1 MMIERAIYELTL
13 ERRATFFSY
22 MRASSFMWEGGAAGR
37 EPGRLGGGSGTGGGR
52 EKGGKREFKDGGMR
66 E

>member
-1 MMIERAIYELTL
+1 MC
-13 ERRATFFSY
+13 
-22 MRASSFMWEGGAAGR
+22 GGGR
-37 EPGRLGGGSGTGGGR
+37 EPKRIGDGRGKGGGR

>member
-1 MMIERAIYELTL
+1 LSLNNTDFLHGTTSNA
-13 ERRATFFSY
+13 
-22 MRASSFMWEGGAAGR
+22 GGGGDR
-37 EPGRLGGGSGTGGGR
+37 GQEPGRIGGGRGKGGGR

>member
-1 MMIERAIYELTL
+1 MQFVVGKRNPNFLLLSI
-13 ERRATFFSY
+13 SV
-22 MRASSFMWEGGAAGR
+22 
-37 EPGRLGGGSGTGGGR
+37 GGGGRSGRGTGGGR